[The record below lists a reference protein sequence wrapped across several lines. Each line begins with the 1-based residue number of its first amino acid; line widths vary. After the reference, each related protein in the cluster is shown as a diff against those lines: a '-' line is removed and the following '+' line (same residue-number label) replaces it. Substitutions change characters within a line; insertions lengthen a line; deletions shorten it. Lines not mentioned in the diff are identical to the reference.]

1 MGNNLYS
8 NLVNFYNI
16 NDENFKEF
24 MAEIYKEM
32 LLTHRDVQYVKEH
45 LSCEI
50 VKILDK
56 YLVDGKFNV
65 NIEEK
70 VNEFLEN
77 NQEIKDITAKL
88 ITNTNNIKNI
98 SSQLEDITINIKQFG
113 ALGDG
118 TTDDAES
125 FIKAIDYC
133 KNNNVFNL
141 YIPSGTY
148 IISKSITI
156 DFPLNIYGVWAGN
169 KIGGTILKYVNTND
183 EPMLSINDFNGGSL
197 HDMTLLGSGVHDC
210 IKTKNVGWDNSFY
223 NLRISDFQ
231 GSGMNL
237 NQDDGYFN
245 NIFITDCGSSR
256 TTKTSNIRYAILIGE
271 TYHSNA
277 LHFNNLHVEHCQ
289 YMCDIKDGFCITF
302 DNCKFEQ
309 SFSRFGKEIT
319 SPILIESEIGITF
332 NACLFIGV
340 NPLAHLKYDKNI
352 EIASLP
358 YFVHCTSTQSSYGA
372 IKLSACTFTAG
383 SGSGDATLKNMPAQM
398 LAIKSDSVPLI
409 LVGNSFSYL
418 ATYAPPII
426 ENGKSTITGNTIH
439 SVIFQ
444 YNNILNSDN
453 ADISNTLNSLDI
465 NGCTF
470 GNRSVIN
477 ANRFYHDVRS
487 GVDINRRNK
496 YVIDSKQ
503 AYCINN
509 MADGGYDVD
518 TYFYKDI
525 STTRNPG
532 ISYLEKGNKRDGDY
546 NNVPL
551 GGLYFSTGYDCFR
564 YKDSKGIKSLLNNR
578 TAVFT
583 PIASSSV
590 LDDNTIFFDGSDNNK
605 LKVKINGTIYTV
617 SLS

>member
-1 MGNNLYS
+1 MTL
-8 NLVNFYNI
+8 
-16 NDENFKEF
+16 K
-24 MAEIYKEM
+24 
-32 LLTHRDVQYVKEH
+32 R
-45 LSCEI
+45 
-50 VKILDK
+50 
-56 YLVDGKFNV
+56 
-65 NIEEK
+65 
-70 VNEFLEN
+70 
-77 NQEIKDITAKL
+77 EIKDAYIENGDSIYVKTHSNAVYVDENETETLTKRLDNVKSSIAKHA
-88 ITNTNNIKNI
+88 
-98 SSQLEDITINIKQFG
+98 SQLNDITINIKQFG
-113 ALGDG
+113 ATGDG

-148 IISKSITI
+148 IISKSIVI
-156 DFPLNIYGVWAGN
+156 DFPLNIYGVWSGN
-169 KIGGTILKYVNTND
+169 KISGTILKYVNTKD
-183 EPMLSINDFNGGSL
+183 EPMLSINDFKGGSL

-256 TTKTSNIRYAILIGE
+256 TTETSNIRYAILIGE

-302 DNCKFEQ
+302 DSCKFEQ

-340 NPLAHLKYDKNI
+340 NPLAHLYYDKNI
-352 EIASLP
+352 KIASLP
-358 YFVHCTSTQSSYGA
+358 YFVHCTSKQFSYGA
-372 IKLSACTFTAG
+372 IKITSSTFTAG
-383 SGSGDATLKNMPAQM
+383 SGSGDATFKNMPAQM
-398 LAIKSDSVPLI
+398 LAIKSDAVPLI
-409 LVGNSFSYL
+409 LAGNSFSYL
-418 ATYAPPII
+418 ATYVPPII
-426 ENGKSTITGNTIH
+426 ENGTSTITGNIIH

-453 ADISNTLNSLDI
+453 EDISGTLNSLDI
-465 NGCTF
+465 NGCKF

-509 MADGGYDVD
+509 MGDGAYDVD
-518 TYFYKDI
+518 AYFYKDI

-578 TAVFT
+578 TAVFS

-590 LDDNTIFFDGSDNNK
+590 SEDNTIFFDATDNNK
-605 LKVKINGTIYTV
+605 LKAKINGTIYTV